1 MAKAWSFPSL
11 VPAAAGLG
19 LVAYAWWAVGLPG
32 FSMALT
38 VAIVTPG
45 VLAVALSALA
55 QRRRPGH
62 PRRAPEQRRPGMAVW
77 VALVAAM
84 AAWQLAAYLQHPR
97 HDYPTLS
104 SLANSA
110 LDPRPVR
117 AAAFLAWLALA
128 ARLARR

>member
-1 MAKAWSFPSL
+1 MAKAWGFPSL

-19 LVAYAWWAVGLPG
+19 LFTYAWWAVGLPG
-32 FSMALT
+32 FSVALT

-55 QRRRPGH
+55 WPRRPGH
-62 PRRAPEQRRPGMAVW
+62 LREEDEQRGSGIAIW
-77 VALVAAM
+77 VTLVAVM

-104 SLANSA
+104 SLANTA

-128 ARLARR
+128 ALLARR

>member
-1 MAKAWSFPSL
+1 MAKAWVSPSL
-11 VPAAAGLG
+11 VPAVAGLG
-19 LVAYAWWAVGLPG
+19 LAVYAWWAVGLSG

-45 VLAVALSALA
+45 VLAVALGALA
-55 QRRRPGH
+55 RPRWLGH
-62 PRRAPEQRRPGMAVW
+62 PRRDPAQRCPGMAVW
-77 VALVAAM
+77 VALVATM

-104 SLANSA
+104 SLANTA

-117 AAAFLAWLALA
+117 AAAFLAWLAIA
-128 ARLARR
+128 AWLARR